1 MSDSIIHPTA
11 VVDPKAELGHGVTVG
26 PLCYVGPDVVL
37 GDNCRLHN
45 SVSILGRTACGKDNE
60 FYAGA
65 VIGAPPQDLKYR
77 GESTRTVIGD
87 DNVFREQVTVHAGTE
102 VGGGVTEIGSQNRFL
117 VGVHIAHD
125 VRLGNGCVFSNYVQL
140 AGHVHVED
148 KVTIGGIV
156 GIHHFTTLGTLSYIG
171 GLTRIVADVP
181 PFMIVEGNPSRVR
194 GFNETGMR
202 RWGYKPEQ
210 IKAVRDAYRTL
221 FSQKAETSGFS
232 MTERLSKLDARC
244 EGNGEVH
251 YLCESIRRSL
261 HEGVYGRQL
270 ERLRRDTD
278 ADRQRFYGQGAGE
291 KKTSKRRNVETS
303 KRGDGAAESRKRKR
317 ELQET
322 GDDD

>member
-1 MSDSIIHPTA
+1 MSDSMIHPTA
-11 VVDPKAELGHGVTVG
+11 VVDPQAELGRGVTIG
-26 PLCYVGPDVVL
+26 PLCYVGPGVVL
-37 GDNCRLHN
+37 GEHCLLHN
-45 SVSILGRTACGKDNE
+45 SVTIVGQTTCGQDNE
-60 FYAGA
+60 FYPGV
-65 VIGAPPQDLKYR
+65 VIGEPPQDLKYR
-77 GESTRTVIGD
+77 GEPTRTVIGD
-87 DNVFREQVTVHAGTE
+87 GNVFREQVTVHAGTE

-140 AGHVHVED
+140 AGHVRVED

-202 RWGYKPEQ
+202 RWGYRPDQ
-210 IKAVRDAYRTL
+210 IKAVRDAYRAL
-221 FSQKAETSGFS
+221 FSQKAESSGFS
-232 MTERLSKLDARC
+232 MTERLNKLDGQC
-244 EGNGEVH
+244 QGNGEVH

-278 ADRQRFYGQGAGE
+278 ADRQRFYGQGAGD
-291 KKTSKRRNVETS
+291 KGASKHPSVETPKHGGGS
-303 KRGDGAAESRKRKR
+303 TENTKSSER
-317 ELQET
+317 
-322 GDDD
+322 